1 MHPAAAFWHFRDGLV
16 LAVFAPKMYTPQ
28 MRAHAPPQALL
39 VLPTHHAPPHR
50 PSVPPG
56 PQGCSPH
63 DLSDIRIH
71 RGAARQWSAVRCTGA
86 VQELRSGRIV
96 RYRVADGITT
106 VVPAGS
112 VVLGV
117 PNSSVNRSALRVP
130 CQPPARPRT
139 DVCARTAVF
148 GARRALRSSGGSVS
162 GGSELPASGW
172 THMNVWAA
180 HGRLPREPEDEIDQK
195 TVAFDPPQNL
205 AS

>member
-16 LAVFAPKMYTPQ
+16 LAVFAPKMHTPQ

-39 VLPTHHAPPHR
+39 VLPMHHAPPHR

-86 VQELRSGRIV
+86 VQEVRSARTV

-117 PNSSVNRSALRVP
+117 LNSSVNRSALRVP
-130 CQPPARPRT
+130 CQRPRGPVQT
-139 DVCARTAVF
+139 L
-148 GARRALRSSGGSVS
+148 ALGERSVS

-172 THMNVWAA
+172 THMNVWAT
-180 HGRLPREPEDEIDQK
+180 HGRLPREPEDETDQK
-195 TVAFDPPQNL
+195 TVAFDPPPNL

>member
-16 LAVFAPKMYTPQ
+16 LAVFAPKMHTPQ

-39 VLPTHHAPPHR
+39 VLPMHHAPPHR

-63 DLSDIRIH
+63 DLSDIRMH
-71 RGAARQWSAVRCTGA
+71 RGAARQWSAVHCTGA
-86 VQELRSGRIV
+86 VQELRGARIV

-117 PNSSVNRSALRVP
+117 LNSSVNRSELRVP

-139 DVCARTAVF
+139 GVCARRAVF
-148 GARRALRSSGGSVS
+148 GAWRARKSSGGSVS
-162 GGSELPASGW
+162 AGSELPASGW
-172 THMNVWAA
+172 THMIFGGAN
-180 HGRLPREPEDEIDQK
+180 GRLPREPEHETDAK
-195 TVAFDPPQNL
+195 TAVTPPPSTL
-205 AS
+205 AP